1 MCSLPH
7 TVPPPSF
14 TFTGSPS
21 EDPLYAGVRFTLT
34 CDIELNNSV
43 NTAVDVSTTWGRSGN
58 VLANGTDGRI
68 TFTGTTESGLS
79 YQTEIVFD
87 PLSNDGDEDDGNYTC
102 TAVVT
107 PSSTQ
112 YITGV
117 SSTSTRPID
126 VQGEE

>member
-7 TVPPPSF
+7 TVPPPSV
-14 TFTGSPS
+14 TFTGSP
-21 EDPLYAGVRFTLT
+21 PLYAGVRFTLT
-34 CDIELNNSV
+34 CDIELNNNV
-43 NTAVDVSTTWGRSGN
+43 NTAVDVSTTWGISGN
-58 VLANGTDGRI
+58 VLANGTDSRI
-68 TFTGTTESGLS
+68 TFSGTTGNGLS

-87 PLSNDGDEDDGNYTC
+87 PLSNDGDEDDDGNYTC

-117 SSTSTRPID
+117 NSTGTRSID
-126 VQGEE
+126 VLGEE